1 MTIEN
6 KIKLLETLT
15 RLQENTSPIT
25 LSIGSVS
32 DTNMIQHDTIIIHDA
47 APRITEELVKQG
59 YMLSIRKNG
68 VRVEKF

>member
-6 KIKLLETLT
+6 KIKLLETLAK
-15 RLQENTSPIT
+15 LQENTAPIT

-32 DTNMIQHDTIIIHDA
+32 DTNMVQHDAIIIHDA
-47 APRITEELVKQG
+47 APRITEELIKQG

-68 VRVEKF
+68 VHVEKL

>member
-15 RLQENTSPIT
+15 MLQNNTAPIN

-32 DTNMIQHDTIIIHDA
+32 DTNMVQHDTIIIHDA
-47 APRITEELVKQG
+47 PARITEVLVRKG
-59 YMLSIRKNG
+59 YNLSITKDG